1 MNLAKAKSNFPD
13 NSSSSQ
19 ETNNKQNLFEPF
31 QIDIPEVK
39 FILELRAVVGC
50 VFLNNKPLVMLFV
63 SWYPNNILLSSA
75 DTPWSL
81 TALWENKVY

>member
-39 FILELRAVVGC
+39 FIFELRAVVF
-50 VFLNNKPLVMLFV
+50 FLTINP
-63 SWYPNNILLSSA
+63 
-75 DTPWSL
+75 
-81 TALWENKVY
+81 